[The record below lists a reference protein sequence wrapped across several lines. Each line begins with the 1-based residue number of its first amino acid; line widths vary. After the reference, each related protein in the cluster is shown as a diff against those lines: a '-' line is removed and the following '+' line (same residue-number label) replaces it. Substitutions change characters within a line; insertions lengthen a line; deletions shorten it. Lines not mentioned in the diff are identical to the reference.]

1 MEEMENEELD
11 NELDNESG
19 DETDYKSLY
28 ETEKAE
34 RERASADANKWKDR
48 FKKTKASES
57 SQTKWLD
64 QDSVRRMV
72 DESVWVVKF
81 YSENKNANEYQEDI
95 EALVAKGIERDK
107 AFKYVIAEKDPTLL
121 LDDAKKAQ
129 LNGNTALTG
138 VPANLNGQRNPE
150 SLSDEEIEQLSDE
163 EFDKLFPSSQNH
175 KKFFSE

>member
-57 SQTKWLD
+57 SQTK
-64 QDSVRRMV
+64 
-72 DESVWVVKF
+72 
-81 YSENKNANEYQEDI
+81 
-95 EALVAKGIERDK
+95 
-107 AFKYVIAEKDPTLL
+107 
-121 LDDAKKAQ
+121 
-129 LNGNTALTG
+129 
-138 VPANLNGQRNPE
+138 
-150 SLSDEEIEQLSDE
+150 
-163 EFDKLFPSSQNH
+163 
-175 KKFFSE
+175 